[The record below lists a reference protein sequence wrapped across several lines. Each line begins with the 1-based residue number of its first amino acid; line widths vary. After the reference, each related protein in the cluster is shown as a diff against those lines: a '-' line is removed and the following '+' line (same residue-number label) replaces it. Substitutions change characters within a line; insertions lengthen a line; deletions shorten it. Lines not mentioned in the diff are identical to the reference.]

1 MFLVASKSLSVD
13 ISLNFLNALVLEA
26 HKENF

>member
-13 ISLNFLNALVLEA
+13 ISLNLLNALVLET

>member
-1 MFLVASKSLSVD
+1 MFLVASKSLNVD
-13 ISLNFLNALVLEA
+13 ISLNLLNALVLEA